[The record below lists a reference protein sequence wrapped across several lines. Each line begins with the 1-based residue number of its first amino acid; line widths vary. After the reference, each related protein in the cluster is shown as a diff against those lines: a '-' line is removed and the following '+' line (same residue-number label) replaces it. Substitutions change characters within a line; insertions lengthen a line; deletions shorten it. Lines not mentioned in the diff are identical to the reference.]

1 MKIKCWKC
9 GGEATTTLAFTYND
23 CFGSHWRQQVS
34 NTVRSYCDKC
44 AKEVEEED
52 KRERELYIK
61 LKKRE
66 MFKKAVSIL
75 EKQNTNMYKY
85 KEAIEVVEGY
95 LEKNPDKFDSS
106 YEVLAAIVLV
116 QNRIYSKM
124 QYKIGRYQ
132 VDFLLPELLVV
143 LEIDGERHK
152 NRKGYDTS
160 RDIQLQKALGEGW
173 DIIRIPT
180 DLLDKDAKKLP
191 EAIHK
196 VIDHRQTGKVN
207 WRKVYG

>member
-9 GGEATTTLAFTYND
+9 GGEATTTLSFATGVD
-23 CFGSHWRQQVS
+23 VGCSWRRAVS
-34 NTVRSYCDKC
+34 DTVRSYCDKC
-44 AKEVEEED
+44 AKEVEEKD
-52 KRERELYIK
+52 KEERELYIK
-61 LKKRE
+61 LRKRE
-66 MFKKAVSIL
+66 MYKKAVGIL

-85 KEAIEVVEGY
+85 KEAIEVVEEY

>member
-9 GGEATTTLAFTYND
+9 GGEATTTLTFKYDD
-23 CFGSHWRQQVS
+23 CFGGCTLRQVS
-34 NTVRSYCDKC
+34 DTVRSYCDKC
-44 AKEVEEED
+44 AREVEAKD
-52 KRERELYIK
+52 KEERELYIK
-61 LKKRE
+61 LRKRE
-66 MFKKAVSIL
+66 MFKKAVGNL
-75 EKQNTNMYKY
+75 EKQDTNMYKY
-85 KEAIEVVEGY
+85 KEAIEVVEEY

-116 QNRIYSKM
+116 HNRIYSKM

-191 EAIHK
+191 EAIRK